1 MTALYQ
7 EEPVAAEVSPA
18 GVMEMLALRL
28 NGFGAR
34 LLLSPFPPQP
44 PPYLWGGGLVEDCLI
59 EFSPQH
65 ADLGV
70 PIPTSHRK
78 RWRQRQEAA
87 YPRQHS

>member
-1 MTALYQ
+1 MTALYR

-44 PPYLWGGGLVEDCLI
+44 PPYLWGGGVWWRI
-59 EFSPQH
+59 ASSN
-65 ADLGV
+65 
-70 PIPTSHRK
+70 SHLNMLT
-78 RWRQRQEAA
+78 
-87 YPRQHS
+87 